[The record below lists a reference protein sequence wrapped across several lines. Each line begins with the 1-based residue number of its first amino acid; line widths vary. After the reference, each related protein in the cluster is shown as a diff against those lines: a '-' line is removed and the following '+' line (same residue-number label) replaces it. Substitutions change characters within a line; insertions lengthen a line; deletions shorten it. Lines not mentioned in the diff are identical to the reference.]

1 MTVLEGLARQ
11 EVPAPEDRL
20 LISGETGPPRA
31 ADQPANGARSGPHEA
46 PPRPSR
52 SEARCPP
59 IPIVIIDKSYLFRA
73 GLTHILA
80 GGRFRVTAGCA
91 MLRDLPADALGEE
104 PGLALISADNDE
116 PGTVAAQIPALK
128 AQSGSLRV
136 IVLSDQFRSEELLAA
151 IEAGADGYLLKSEIT
166 PEALMR
172 SLELAL
178 LGGVVI
184 PQGLGRMLRGRGP
197 LLSET
202 PAAIEPAARHDPRQP
217 GSEAARTG
225 EVTRLSNRE
234 QMILRQLTQGASNKH
249 IARELNIAEATVKVH
264 VKSLLRKIRVNN
276 RTQAAMW
283 AISAGL
289 VQFAMLLTKSALP
302 FCGEAGCLF

>member
-1 MTVLEGLARQ
+1 MTVLEGLGRQ
-11 EVPAPEDRL
+11 EVPAAEDRL
-20 LISGETGPPRA
+20 LLSGETGPPRA
-31 ADQPANGARSGPHEA
+31 GNQPANRARSSPHETA
-46 PPRPSR
+46 PRPSR
-52 SEARCPP
+52 SDERSAPV
-59 IPIVIIDKSYLFRA
+59 PIVIIDKSYLFRT
-73 GLTHILA
+73 GLAHILA

-91 MLRDLPADALGEE
+91 VLRDLPAGALGEE

-116 PGTVAAQIPALK
+116 PGTVVAQIPALK
-128 AQSGSLRV
+128 EQSGSLRV

-184 PQGLGRMLRGRGP
+184 PQGLGRTLRGRVSP
-197 LLSET
+197 LSET
-202 PAAIEPAARHDPRQP
+202 PAAIGPAVRHDPRQP
-217 GSEAARTG
+217 APEAARTG
-225 EVTRLSNRE
+225 EVARLSNRE
-234 QMILRQLTQGASNKH
+234 QTIFRQLTQGASNKH

-283 AISAGL
+283 AISSGL
-289 VQFAMLLTKSALP
+289 VQFAMLLTKPAVVL
-302 FCGEAGCLF
+302 CGEVGRLF